1 MFHRV
6 GMEFWVQGRAL
17 ESRNELPSVQEERF
31 GGGKYFEGV

>member
-1 MFHRV
+1 MSDTV

-17 ESRNELPSVQEERF
+17 ESRNELPYAQEERF